1 MNKTSFTRML
11 DQALP
16 GQESKKMVPHIFRV
30 YDENNDGFIDFA
42 EFMESVI
49 LDFQVVVVNFLFARL
64 YFIWFLQ
71 DLQKKF

>member
-42 EFMESVI
+42 EFMESVESR
-49 LDFQVVVVNFLFARL
+49 FSSCGG
-64 YFIWFLQ
+64 
-71 DLQKKF
+71 